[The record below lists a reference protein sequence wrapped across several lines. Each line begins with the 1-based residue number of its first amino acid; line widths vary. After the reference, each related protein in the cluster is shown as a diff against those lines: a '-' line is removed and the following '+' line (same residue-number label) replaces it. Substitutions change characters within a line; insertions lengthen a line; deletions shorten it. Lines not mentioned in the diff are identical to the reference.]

1 MEFVSSFATW
11 IDASKTAGV
20 FRKDIPTNEAVH
32 QIEALHVGASSLQ
45 RNGESSVDSGSS
57 DCFHG
62 SRFLDFEISRSHSLI
77 CGGDAVIFWAR
88 CVNLTPVLQSVW
100 VSLAMNP
107 QSS

>member
-45 RNGESSVDSGSS
+45 RNGESSEEVKQTLTFGLAAISG
-57 DCFHG
+57 
-62 SRFLDFEISRSHSLI
+62 EIAILI
-77 CGGDAVIFWAR
+77 
-88 CVNLTPVLQSVW
+88 
-100 VSLAMNP
+100 
-107 QSS
+107 